1 MYARYEFLVARSNQ
15 GRDQGIPISVLADDS
30 NKAYAKANALSGLR
44 SDDCNTWLVR
54 IDEVEESNV

>member
-1 MYARYEFLVARSNQ
+1 MYARYEFLVSRSNQ

-44 SDDCNTWLVR
+44 SDGCNTWLVR
-54 IDEVEESNV
+54 IDEVEESE